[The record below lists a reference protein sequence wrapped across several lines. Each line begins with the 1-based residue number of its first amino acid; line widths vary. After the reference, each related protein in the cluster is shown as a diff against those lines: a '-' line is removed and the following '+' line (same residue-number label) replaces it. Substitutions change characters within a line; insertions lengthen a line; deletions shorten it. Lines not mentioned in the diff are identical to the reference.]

1 MDRFY
6 PIIDRADWLPR
17 LLPCGV
23 RFVQLRMKD
32 QPEALLRA
40 EIARARDLC
49 TAAGAILVVN
59 DYWQLAI
66 DLRCDWL
73 HLGQEDLVEAD
84 LSAIRKA
91 GLKLGVSTHSDDELE
106 TALAARPDYVALGP
120 VYPTT
125 LKKMPWAPQGVPRVT
140 EWKQR
145 LGAIP
150 LVAIGG
156 LTLERAAPVYAA
168 GADAIAVVSDVL
180 QAPNPEARAQ
190 EWVRATR

>member
-23 RFVQLRMKD
+23 RFVQLRLKD
-32 QPEALLRA
+32 QPEAVLRT
-40 EIARARDLC
+40 EITRAHGFC
-49 TAAGAILVVN
+49 TAAGATLVVN

-66 DLRCDWL
+66 DLGCDWL
-73 HLGQEDLVEAD
+73 HLGQEDLAEAD

-125 LKKMPWAPQGVPRVT
+125 LKKMPWAPQGVPRVA
-140 EWKQR
+140 EWKR
-145 LGAIP
+145 RIGAIP

-156 LTLERAAPVYAA
+156 LTLERAGPVYAA
-168 GADAIAVVSDVL
+168 GADSIAVVSDVL
-180 QAPNPEARAQ
+180 QAADPEKRAH

>member
-32 QPEALLRA
+32 PPEEILRA
-40 EIARARDLC
+40 EIIRARDLC
-49 TAAGAILVVN
+49 AAAGATLVVN
-59 DYWQLAI
+59 DYWRLAI

-73 HLGQEDLVEAD
+73 HLGQEDLAEAD
-84 LSAIRKA
+84 LPAIRKA
-91 GLKLGVSTHSDDELE
+91 GLKLGISTHSDAELE
-106 TALAARPDYVALGP
+106 NALAAQPDYVALGP

-140 EWKQR
+140 QWKQR
-145 LGAIP
+145 IGAIP

-180 QAPNPEARAQ
+180 QAPNPEARAH

>member
-23 RFVQLRMKD
+23 RFVQLRIKD

-49 TAAGAILVVN
+49 TAAGATLVVN
-59 DYWQLAI
+59 DYWRLAI
-66 DLRCDWL
+66 ELGCDWL
-73 HLGQEDLVEAD
+73 HLGQEDLTEAD
-84 LSAIRKA
+84 LPAIRKA

-106 TALAARPDYVALGP
+106 TALAARPDYIALGP

-125 LKKMPWAPQGVPRVT
+125 LKKMPWPPQGVPRLT
-140 EWKQR
+140 EWKR
-145 LGAIP
+145 RIGTIP

-180 QAPNPEARAQ
+180 QAANPEARAQ

>member
-6 PIIDRADWLPR
+6 PIVDRADWLPR

-32 QPEALLRA
+32 QPEPVLRA

-49 TAAGAILVVN
+49 AAVGATLVVN
-59 DYWQLAI
+59 DYWRLAI
-66 DLRCDWL
+66 DLQCDWL
-73 HLGQEDLVEAD
+73 HLGQEDLADAD
-84 LSAIRKA
+84 LPAIRKA
-91 GLKLGVSTHSDDELE
+91 GIKLGVSTHSEAELE
-106 TALAARPDYVALGP
+106 TALVTQPDYIALGP

-125 LKKMPWAPQGVPRVT
+125 LKKMPWAPQGVLRVT
-140 EWKQR
+140 EWKR
-145 LGAIP
+145 CLGAIP

-156 LTLERAAPVYAA
+156 LTLERAASVYAA
-168 GADAIAVVSDVL
+168 GADSIAVVSDVL
-180 QAPNPEARAQ
+180 QAADPEQRVY

>member
-32 QPEALLRA
+32 QPEEVLRA

-49 TAAGAILVVN
+49 AAAGASLVVN
-59 DYWQLAI
+59 DYWRLA
-66 DLRCDWL
+66 LELHCDWL
-73 HLGQEDLVEAD
+73 HLGQEDLADAD
-84 LSAIRKA
+84 LPALRKA
-91 GLKLGVSTHSDDELE
+91 GVKLGISTHSEEELD
-106 TALAARPDYVALGP
+106 TALAARPDYIALGP

-140 EWKQR
+140 DWKR
-145 LGAIP
+145 RIGAIP

-156 LTLERAAPVYAA
+156 LTLERAAPAYAA
-168 GADAIAVVSDVL
+168 GADSIAVVSDVL
-180 QAPNPEARAQ
+180 QAADPEARAQ

>member
-32 QPEALLRA
+32 QPEAVLRA

-49 TAAGAILVVN
+49 TAAAATLVVN

-73 HLGQEDLVEAD
+73 HLGQEDLAEAD
-84 LSAIRKA
+84 LPSIRKA

-125 LKKMPWAPQGVPRVT
+125 LKKMPWAPQGVPRVA

-145 LGAIP
+145 IGAIP

-180 QAPNPEARAQ
+180 QAANPEARAQ

>member
-6 PIIDRADWLPR
+6 PIIDGADWLPR
-17 LLPCGV
+17 LLPYGV
-23 RFVQLRMKD
+23 RFVQLRLKD
-32 QPEALLRA
+32 QPEAVLRT
-40 EIARARDLC
+40 EITRARGFC
-49 TAAGAILVVN
+49 AAAGATLVVN

-66 DLRCDWL
+66 DLGCDWL
-73 HLGQEDLVEAD
+73 HLGQEDLAEAD

-125 LKKMPWAPQGVPRVT
+125 LKKMPWAPQGVPRVA
-140 EWKQR
+140 EWKR
-145 LGAIP
+145 RIGAIP

-168 GADAIAVVSDVL
+168 GADSIAVVSDVL
-180 QAPNPEARAQ
+180 QAANPEARAQ

>member
-32 QPEALLRA
+32 PPEEILRA
-40 EIARARDLC
+40 EIIRARDLC
-49 TAAGAILVVN
+49 AAAGATLVVN
-59 DYWQLAI
+59 DYWRLAI

-73 HLGQEDLVEAD
+73 HLGQEDLAEAD
-84 LSAIRKA
+84 LPAIRKA
-91 GLKLGVSTHSDDELE
+91 GLKLGISTHSDAELE
-106 TALAARPDYVALGP
+106 NALAAQPDYVALGP

-140 EWKQR
+140 QWKQR
-145 LGAIP
+145 IGAIP

-156 LTLERAAPVYAA
+156 VTLERAAPVYAA

-180 QAPNPEARAQ
+180 QAPNPEARAH

>member
-23 RFVQLRMKD
+23 RFVQLRLKD
-32 QPEALLRA
+32 QPEAVLRA
-40 EIARARDLC
+40 EIARARGFC
-49 TAAGAILVVN
+49 AAAGATLVVN

-66 DLRCDWL
+66 DLGCDWL
-73 HLGQEDLVEAD
+73 HLGQEDLAEAD

-125 LKKMPWAPQGVPRVT
+125 LKKMPWAPQGVPRVA
-140 EWKQR
+140 EWKR
-145 LGAIP
+145 RIGAIP

-156 LTLERAAPVYAA
+156 LTLERAGPVYAA
-168 GADAIAVVSDVL
+168 GADSIAVVSDVL
-180 QAPNPEARAQ
+180 QAPNPEARAH

>member
-23 RFVQLRMKD
+23 RFVQLRLKD
-32 QPEALLRA
+32 QPEAVLRN
-40 EIARARDLC
+40 EITRARGFC
-49 TAAGAILVVN
+49 TAAGATLVVN

-66 DLRCDWL
+66 DLGCDWL
-73 HLGQEDLVEAD
+73 HLGQEDLAEAD

-125 LKKMPWAPQGVPRVT
+125 LKKMPWAPQGVPRVA
-140 EWKQR
+140 EWKR
-145 LGAIP
+145 RIGAIP

-156 LTLERAAPVYAA
+156 LTLERAGQVYAA
-168 GADAIAVVSDVL
+168 GADSIAVVSDVL
-180 QAPNPEARAQ
+180 QAPNPEARAH

>member
-1 MDRFY
+1 
-6 PIIDRADWLPR
+6 
-17 LLPCGV
+17 
-23 RFVQLRMKD
+23 
-32 QPEALLRA
+32 
-40 EIARARDLC
+40 
-49 TAAGAILVVN
+49 
-59 DYWQLAI
+59 
-66 DLRCDWL
+66 
-73 HLGQEDLVEAD
+73 
-84 LSAIRKA
+84 
-91 GLKLGVSTHSDDELE
+91 LKLGVSTHSEDELE
-106 TALAARPDYVALGP
+106 TALAARPDYIALGP

-168 GADAIAVVSDVL
+168 GADSIAVVSDVL
-180 QAPNPEARAQ
+180 QAANPEARAQ

>member
-17 LLPCGV
+17 LLPCGM

-32 QPEALLRA
+32 QPEAVLRA
-40 EIARARDLC
+40 EIIRARDLC
-49 TAAGAILVVN
+49 TAAGATLVVN
-59 DYWQLAI
+59 DYWRLAL
-66 DLRCDWL
+66 DLHCDWL
-73 HLGQEDLVEAD
+73 HLGQEDLAEAD
-84 LSAIRKA
+84 LPAIRKA
-91 GLKLGVSTHSDDELE
+91 GLKLGISTHSTEELD
-106 TALAARPDYVALGP
+106 TALAAQPDYIALGP

-125 LKKMPWAPQGVPRVT
+125 LKKMPWAPQGIPRIT
-140 EWKQR
+140 DWKR
-145 LGAIP
+145 RIGAIP

-168 GADAIAVVSDVL
+168 GADSIAVVSDVL
-180 QAPNPEARAQ
+180 QAPNPEERAR

>member
-23 RFVQLRMKD
+23 RFVQLRLKN
-32 QPEALLRA
+32 QPEAVLRS
-40 EIARARDLC
+40 EITRARALC
-49 TAAGAILVVN
+49 IAAGATLVVN
-59 DYWQLAI
+59 DYWRLAI
-66 DLRCDWL
+66 DLQGDWL
-73 HLGQEDLVEAD
+73 HLGQEDLAQAD
-84 LSAIRKA
+84 LPAIRRA
-91 GLKLGVSTHSDDELE
+91 GLKFGISTHSAEELE
-106 TALAARPDYVALGP
+106 TALAVAPDYIALGP
-120 VYPTT
+120 IYPTT
-125 LKKMPWAPQGVPRVT
+125 LKKMPWAPQGLPRVT
-140 EWKQR
+140 EWKR
-145 LGAIP
+145 RIGAIP

-180 QAPNPEARAQ
+180 QAPTPEARAE

>member
-6 PIIDRADWLPR
+6 PIIDSADWLPR

-23 RFVQLRMKD
+23 RFVQLRLKD
-32 QPEALLRA
+32 QPEAVLRN
-40 EIARARDLC
+40 EITRARGFC
-49 TAAGAILVVN
+49 TAAGATLVVN

-66 DLRCDWL
+66 DLGCDWL
-73 HLGQEDLVEAD
+73 HLGQEDLAEAD

-125 LKKMPWAPQGVPRVT
+125 LKKMPWAPQGVPRVA
-140 EWKQR
+140 EWKR
-145 LGAIP
+145 RIGAIP

-156 LTLERAAPVYAA
+156 LTLERAGPVYAA
-168 GADAIAVVSDVL
+168 GADSIAVVSDVL
-180 QAPNPEARAQ
+180 QAPNPEARAH

>member
-32 QPEALLRA
+32 QPETGLRA

-49 TAAGAILVVN
+49 AAAGAILVVN

-106 TALAARPDYVALGP
+106 TALTARPDYIALGP

-125 LKKMPWAPQGVPRVT
+125 LKKMPWAPQGVPRVS
-140 EWKQR
+140 EWKRR

-180 QAPNPEARAQ
+180 KAPNPEARAH

>member
-32 QPEALLRA
+32 QTQAALQA
-40 EIARARDLC
+40 EIARARSFC
-49 TAAGAILVVN
+49 AAAGATLVVN
-59 DYWQLAI
+59 DYWRLAI
-66 DLRCDWL
+66 DLGCDWL
-73 HLGQEDLVEAD
+73 HLGQEDLADAD
-84 LSAIRKA
+84 LPAIRKA
-91 GLKLGVSTHSDDELE
+91 GLKLGISTHSEAELE
-106 TALAARPDYVALGP
+106 TALAAQPDYIALGP

-125 LKKMPWAPQGVPRVT
+125 LKKMPWAPQGVPRVA
-140 EWKQR
+140 EWKRQI
-145 LGAIP
+145 GAIP

-180 QAPNPEARAQ
+180 QAANPEARAY

>member
-32 QPEALLRA
+32 QTEAALRA
-40 EIARARDLC
+40 EIAHARDLC
-49 TAAGAILVVN
+49 AAAGATLVVN
-59 DYWQLAI
+59 DYWRLAI
-66 DLRCDWL
+66 ELGCDWL
-73 HLGQEDLVEAD
+73 HLGQEDLTEAD
-84 LSAIRKA
+84 LPAIRKA
-91 GLKLGVSTHSDDELE
+91 GLKLGVSTHSEDELE
-106 TALAARPDYVALGP
+106 TALAARPDYIALGP

-168 GADAIAVVSDVL
+168 GADSIAVVSDVL
-180 QAPNPEARAQ
+180 QAANPEARAQ